1 MFLMYLP
8 LALLFIALLLADV
21 LTLFSDR
28 FITGLR
34 MTAPAGV
41 RQAALLTCTVN
52 RGAPEREPIECRSLK
67 ESIKCRLVK
76 SEVRVSQ
83 HARKSNMECG

>member
-52 RGAPEREPIECRSLK
+52 RGALEREPIECRSLK
-67 ESIKCRLVK
+67 ESIQCRLIK
-76 SEVRVSQ
+76 HEVSSMQ
-83 HARKSNMECG
+83 TTNKLL

>member
-41 RQAALLTCTVN
+41 RQAALLTCCTVN
-52 RGAPEREPIECRSLK
+52 RGAPEREPIGCRSLK
-67 ESIKCRLVK
+67 ESI
-76 SEVRVSQ
+76 
-83 HARKSNMECG
+83 